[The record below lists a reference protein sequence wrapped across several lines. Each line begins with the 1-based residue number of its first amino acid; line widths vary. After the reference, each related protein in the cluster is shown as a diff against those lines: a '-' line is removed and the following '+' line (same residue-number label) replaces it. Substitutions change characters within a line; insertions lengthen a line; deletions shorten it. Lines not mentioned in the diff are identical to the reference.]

1 MREAP
6 SIPLLNALHKEGAIL
21 KVYDPAAHET
31 SLIYFEGKV
40 EYKEDP
46 YLALEGAEALL
57 LLTEWREFREP
68 DFDKVKQLM
77 KTPLIFDGR
86 NQYSKKAMKR
96 LGFTHYA
103 IGVN

>member
-1 MREAP
+1 
-6 SIPLLNALHKEGAIL
+6 
-21 KVYDPAAHET
+21 
-31 SLIYFEGKV
+31 
-40 EYKEDP
+40 
-46 YLALEGAEALL
+46 
-57 LLTEWREFREP
+57 
-68 DFDKVKQLM
+68 M

>member
-1 MREAP
+1 
-6 SIPLLNALHKEGAIL
+6 LYKEGAIL

-31 SLIYFEGKV
+31 SQVYFEGKV
-40 EYKEDP
+40 QYKDNP
-46 YLALEGAEALL
+46 YQALEGAEALL

-68 DFDKVKQLM
+68 DFDRVKQLM

-86 NQYSKKAMKR
+86 NQYSKKAMKQ